1 MLCRN
6 APHFP
11 QDSPVSINIKN
22 READALLAELKAA
35 TGKGASQL
43 VLELRR
49 REAQRLRARRVRSAD
64 DAEARMAQ
72 LHRELA
78 AQPVLDPR
86 APDDILGY
94 DDSGLP
100 H

>member
-1 MLCRN
+1 M
-6 APHFP
+6 
-11 QDSPVSINIKN
+11 SITIKN
-22 READALLAELKAA
+22 READSLLAELKAA

-43 VLELRR
+43 VLELLR

-78 AQPVLDPR
+78 ARPVLDPR
-86 APDDILGY
+86 APDDILDY

-100 H
+100 R